1 MLIDKSGCIN
11 TYIMTKLYE
20 TDGTWS
26 TIPIYEKDGRAVN
39 YQKLSL
45 NFSKNMSEFIADD
58 EELAIKVR
66 NKEKDYGIFKLF
78 DVIEEYNTRCTK

>member
-1 MLIDKSGCIN
+1 
-11 TYIMTKLYE
+11 MTKLYE